1 VVYSFRAETTPR
13 KLWYDQW
20 RSDVI
25 AAYGA
30 ALEILG
36 VHPYFCD
43 VTTFCRQ
50 ALARQ
55 LPDLVAAFNL
65 NAGIAPIAHWAFM
78 PAVSAWCDVPP
89 LPTSADVLIVGE
101 RKDTASLMARE
112 LGLTVPTTY
121 DAGAIAS
128 IPGET
133 ELVAKPRDLGG
144 SVGIFRMT
152 ALDLT
157 SGKVQLQ
164 PGSLVQ
170 EFVSGLDLTVPVVF
184 QPSTGRHRAVA
195 GVLYIPSGDD
205 PFGWIHDE
213 RTKLSRNGYDKV
225 VIPIP
230 SALEDRICR
239 YAAHAELGPY
249 SRLDMRV
256 ATQCLDPASQGFCVE
271 DAYFLEVN
279 PMPTLRRGINF
290 LDVVASATFRE
301 AFETEY
307 RAVEGVVGPEA
318 ETDLVALAVVLAIAL
333 VTIDADYSHA

>member
-1 VVYSFRAETTPR
+1 
-13 KLWYDQW
+13 
-20 RSDVI
+20 
-25 AAYGA
+25 
-30 ALEILG
+30 
-36 VHPYFCD
+36 
-43 VTTFCRQ
+43 
-50 ALARQ
+50 
-55 LPDLVAAFNL
+55 
-65 NAGIAPIAHWAFM
+65 
-78 PAVSAWCDVPP
+78 
-89 LPTSADVLIVGE
+89 
-101 RKDTASLMARE
+101 MARE

-213 RTKLSRNGYDKV
+213 RTKLSMSGVPANSVFERRRDGDDDLV
-225 VIPIP
+225 VSVP
-230 SALEDRICR
+230 
-239 YAAHAELGPY
+239 AELGPY